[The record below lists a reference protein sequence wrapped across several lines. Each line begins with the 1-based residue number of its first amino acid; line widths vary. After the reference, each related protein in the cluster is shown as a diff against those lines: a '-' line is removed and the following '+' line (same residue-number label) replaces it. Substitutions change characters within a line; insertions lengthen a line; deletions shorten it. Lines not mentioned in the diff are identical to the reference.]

1 MKTKL
6 LFAGLIASVTFVGC
20 TNDELVETSESVNA
34 AKGETTLIFDGFGSA
49 NTRMAYDEGAFKWQI
64 KDQIGVRRV
73 SGDIVISNTMF
84 EATHVSDDN
93 TTDPST
99 WSPSGMG
106 DYAFFKSNDE
116 TLHEADY
123 IVTYP
128 YDDESIQDGKVV
140 GRLILAQVENK
151 NDGTSYANNEYA
163 GEYGFMMSTA
173 THMKGGQNTE
183 NFVLYPVFSRLE
195 VGVTESTTLD
205 GVQIQSIILESK
217 DGTAVFPTQLEV
229 DADVQVASN
238 GYLDPGYMTPVE
250 DSKVSQ
256 IVLTTAGTELNAT
269 TPAVKYMT
277 VIPGT
282 YENVQIRVN
291 TNKGYFVY
299 QPENALTLAT
309 GNRVRT
315 NVNITELKAYTEYMV
330 ASQKDWEQALNNIN
344 DFSTNPTIGNI
355 STIHVLDD
363 VELTEASFR
372 KVTINSQHTINVI
385 GEGSITV
392 TDGLASTATNSLGIM
407 NFNVPVT
414 VKGSFKGVAEGDA
427 LTFSELNIEGDFDPE
442 NGKNYSSLTVKKGSV
457 TGYTKYHTSAAN
469 AAFIMENVV
478 FGGDVTV
485 SAMTANG
492 NDSDK
497 KTTKVNFKD
506 CTFKTN
512 LVVDDQWNNNTCVTI
527 DGGQISNE
535 AGTAK
540 LWIGYNA
547 TYNSTG
553 NAYASTVYLKGD
565 VIADVIEMSETA
577 NAVST
582 LDILGSLTINNTIV
596 YAQATSKSTIN
607 IQKDATLTLGEDATF
622 NVVSPNAALIEGTL
636 VNNGWLTVSVDDTNA
651 LTDINHNNQHLGTI
665 QNNGLLFAPA
675 TKWYENQYINLYHG
689 SACENVITGINSVD
703 DFKKAVADPSVTGVQ
718 LTAIAYTFDK
728 DADFSKYAL
737 YINNATSIKAIN
749 GKFGKVVVP
758 ETMQLTLNNGEASS
772 ITLGDVTVD
781 GTLAVDNTKDKATKV
796 TCNNLVVNVGG
807 TLVNGAQV
815 SCSSFVNKGTVSGGN
830 PTVR

>member
-1 MKTKL
+1 MMKTKF
-6 LFAGLIASVTFVGC
+6 LFAGLIASATFVGC
-20 TNDELVETSESVNA
+20 SSDELVETSGSVNA
-34 AKGETTLIFDGFGSA
+34 AKGETTLIFDGFGGA

-99 WSPSGMG
+99 WRPSGMG

-128 YDDESIQDGKVV
+128 YDKESIQDGKVV
-140 GRLILAQVENK
+140 GRLNIAQVANM
-151 NDGTSYANNEYA
+151 NNGAAYTNNEYA

-173 THMKGGQNTE
+173 THMQGGQNTE

-205 GVQIQSIILESK
+205 DVQIQSIILESK
-217 DGTAVFPTQLEV
+217 DGTAVFPTQLDV

-238 GYLDPGYMTPVE
+238 GYLDPSYMTPVE

-256 IVLTTAGTELNAT
+256 IVLTTTGTVLNAT
-269 TPAVKYMT
+269 TPVIKYMT

-315 NVNITELKAYTEYMV
+315 NVNITSLSPYTEYMV
-330 ASQKDWEQALNNIN
+330 ASQKDWEQALNNIS
-344 DFSTNPTIGNI
+344 DYSTNPTIGNT
-355 STIHVLDD
+355 STIRVLDD
-363 VELTEASFR
+363 VELNETAFR
-372 KVTINSQHTINVI
+372 AAAISSKHTINVV

-392 TDGLASTATNSLGIM
+392 TDGLASDATYSLGIM

-414 VKGSFKGVAEGDA
+414 VKGNFYGVAEGDA
-427 LTFSELNIEGDFDPE
+427 LTFSELNIEGDFNP
-442 NGKNYSSLTVKKGSV
+442 KNPTNYTSLTVKKGSV
-457 TGYTKYHTSAAN
+457 KGQTKYHTAATA
-469 AAFIMENVV
+469 AAFTMENVV
-478 FGGDVTV
+478 FGGDVNVT
-485 SAMTANG
+485 AMTADG
-492 NDSDK
+492 NNAEK

-512 LVVDDQWNNNTCVTI
+512 LVVDGQWNNNNTCVTI
-527 DGGQISNE
+527 DGGQISNDQ
-535 AGTAK
+535 GTAT
-540 LWIGYNA
+540 LSVGYLSGA
-547 TYNSTG
+547 

-565 VIADVIEMSETA
+565 VIADVIKMSENQ
-577 NAVST
+577 NAAGT
-582 LDILGSLTINNTIV
+582 LDILGSLTVNNTIV
-596 YAQATSKSTIN
+596 YTHPSSKSIIN

-636 VNNGWLTVSVDDTNA
+636 VNNGWLTVSVAEANA
-651 LTDINHNNQHLGTI
+651 LTDIDHNNQHLGTI

-689 SACENVITGINSVD
+689 NACENVITGISTVEA
-703 DFKKAVADPSVTGVQ
+703 FKAAVADPSVTGVQ
-718 LTAIAYTFDK
+718 LTAASYVFDK
-728 DADFSKYAL
+728 NADFSKYAL
-737 YINNATSIKAIN
+737 YIDATTSIKAVN
-749 GKFGKVVVP
+749 GKFGKVVIP
-758 ETMQLTLNNGEASS
+758 SGKELTLNNGVASS

-781 GTLAVDNTKDKATKV
+781 GTLTVNATANMATKV
-796 TCNNLVVNVGG
+796 TCDNLVVNAGG
-807 TLVNGAQV
+807 KLENGAQV